1 MKNFILAFAVSLLSS
16 TAFGGG
22 FETTLESI
30 LDSAPSLIADR
41 ASYTA
46 EVMALKAD
54 ANLPDPEIEGQYLN
68 GGGDNRWNATV
79 GWSLDWP
86 GVYRAKKKN
95 AEGAESD
102 AATVALSRRKALRAE
117 LGEVLV
123 NYVAALNKE
132 RVYRAL
138 LATSDSIAE
147 LSKTSAGMGHMT
159 KLEQYKIA
167 IERGRVSAL
176 LIEQQGIADA
186 ARAEIL
192 AIGGQDAERY
202 LSDFVVDFPEDAG
215 IGREEYLKKAEN
227 ASDILLAELEV
238 SVARRR
244 ERIAAS
250 EGLPS
255 ISFGYVHAYE
265 ENTHF
270 NGANLGFSVP
280 LFSGRGKRNAAEA
293 AVRAEELK
301 ADSRRLAVMR
311 QTESQV
317 KRLEMLRQSIAQL
330 APVFA
335 GHEPRQLL
343 MSSLSLGQISYQDY
357 LHEQNYYMEAE
368 LDYIDLLAARASLLV
383 ALSSL

>member
-1 MKNFILAFAVSLLSS
+1 MRKYILTIIIVFAASN
-16 TAFGGG
+16 AFGAG
-22 FETTLESI
+22 FETTLEKI
-30 LDSAPSLIADR
+30 LDYAPSLIADR
-41 ASYTA
+41 ANYSA
-46 EVMALKAD
+46 EVEALRTE
-54 ANLPDPEIEGQYLN
+54 ANLPDPEIQGQYLN

-79 GWSLDWP
+79 EWSLDWP
-86 GVYRAKKKN
+86 GLYRAKKMN
-95 AEGAESD
+95 AEVAAED
-102 AATVALSRRKALRAE
+102 AATAALSRRKALRKE
-117 LGEVLV
+117 LGEAMVS
-123 NYVAALNKE
+123 YVAAINKE

-176 LIEQQGIADA
+176 LIEQQGISDA

-192 AIGGQDAERY
+192 TIGGPEAEEC
-202 LSDFVVDFPEDAG
+202 LSTFEVAFPADSG
-215 IGREEYLKKAEN
+215 ISGEEYLKRAES
-227 ASDILLAELEV
+227 APDILLSELEV
-238 SVARRR
+238 AAARRR

-270 NGANLGFSVP
+270 NGATLGFSVP
-280 LFSGRGKRNAAEA
+280 IFSGRGKRKAAEA
-293 AVRAEELK
+293 EVRAEELK

-317 KRLEMLRQSIAQL
+317 KRLETLRESIAQL

-343 MSSLSLGQISYQDY
+343 MRSLSLGQISYQDY
-357 LHEQNYYMEAE
+357 LHEQNYYIEAE